1 MEEFGCRQ
9 DERDERRHAEGNK
22 AQAVEFVSRYY
33 SNIGLI
39 SLCAVVAMH
48 NDLFYYSCEMYRNF
62 YCLVPEVQNQILK

>member
-9 DERDERRHAEGNK
+9 NERDERRHAEGNK

-33 SNIGLI
+33 SDIDLI

-48 NDLFYYSCEMYRNF
+48 NDLFFIIHARCTGTSIVSCRRF
-62 YCLVPEVQNQILK
+62 RI

>member
-9 DERDERRHAEGNK
+9 NERDERRHAEGNK

-33 SNIGLI
+33 SDIGLI

-48 NDLFYYSCEMYRNF
+48 KDLFLLFMRD
-62 YCLVPEVQNQILK
+62 VPELLLSRAGGSESDS

>member
-9 DERDERRHAEGNK
+9 NERDERRHAEGNK

-33 SNIGLI
+33 SDIGLI

-48 NDLFYYSCEMYRNF
+48 NDLFLLFMRD
-62 YCLVPEVQNQILK
+62 VPELLLSRAGGSKSDS